1 MKVNP
6 YTNHRDYMAT
16 LIRMNHEEHLRKM
29 RMHELDAQQQL
40 NHIRRKI
47 EQDKGRYVD
56 ILV

>member
-6 YTNHRDYMAT
+6 YTDHRDYMAG

-29 RMHELDAQQQL
+29 RMNEIDAQQQL
-40 NHIRRKI
+40 NQIRRKI
-47 EQDKGRYVD
+47 DQDKGRYVD

>member
-6 YTNHRDYMAT
+6 YTDHRDYMAA
-16 LIRMNHEEHLRKM
+16 LIRINHEEHLRKM

-40 NHIRRKI
+40 NQIRRKI
-47 EQDKGRYVD
+47 DQDKGRYVD